1 MNISLFTVC
10 NCGGC
15 GGGARAFCKEIANPA
30 FKIRFRRADLNIW
43 LRKAAARQGRTLPL
57 QQPRQVCEYPF
68 VQRIRVT
75 IEPTNCIIASSTRT
89 NAVQSIFKAFSR
101 QMLHNSQLTVVVA
114 GRGRYRR
121 AALCSDNRRRQH
133 RYGSHGACTLFK
145 STSDK
150 LAQKAIR
157 NSVPNK

>member
-1 MNISLFTVC
+1 M
-10 NCGGC
+10 
-15 GGGARAFCKEIANPA
+15 ARALFAKKLQTLHSKSVFVALTLISGCAKRRRGRDELCRCNNRD
-30 FKIRFRRADLNIW
+30 RFASTLLSSEYELQLN
-43 LRKAAARQGRTLPL
+43 L
-57 QQPRQVCEYPF
+57 Q
-68 VQRIRVT
+68 T
-75 IEPTNCIIASSTRT
+75 IIASSTRT